1 MSPAAGSEA
10 SINGSSNGSGN
21 SKRATV
27 TMTFRIE
34 ESVMAALR
42 SESEKKEVSLNTLV
56 NQVLKRFVEW
66 DMFEPKVGMIP
77 IARPVVQTLFE
88 KMSREGVVEMAQK
101 VGKGAVHDI
110 ALFMKSRMDLD
121 SFLSWLEMRMKNS
134 SIEFSHRVRDGRH
147 VFIMK
152 HDLGYNWSLYHKTL
166 LELIFNE
173 VLQKRVESVIT
184 ASMLTFAVE
193 D

>member
-42 SESEKKEVSLNTLV
+42 SESEKEVSLNTLV

-110 ALFMKSRMDLD
+110 ALFMKSKMDLD